1 MKRTPMTSM
10 QLFGCLLVLAWL
22 LTVSGNAYAST
33 TWYVSGMS
41 GSDSNKCL
49 SAATACNTI
58 GRAISLAVSGDS
70 ITIAPAVYSEN
81 LTINFSLRLIG
92 SNARTTIIDGAKSR
106 RVISILSTSAAV
118 TLSNLTIRNGI
129 APAGGGILNWGHL
142 TLSNSAVTG
151 NYALS
156 ESSATGGGIYNS
168 GTLTVS
174 NSTFSGNTTTAN
186 FVYGGAI
193 YSSGPLVMNNST
205 VSGNSVGGRFGGG
218 GGGIYAAGGAT
229 RISNTTIA
237 GNSGNSGGGIY
248 KGGGTVTIQNSI
260 VSASSRGGNC
270 FGTMTSNG
278 YNLSSDGTCTKTF
291 HNSGD
296 RNNTN
301 PILGTLGNYGG
312 PTNTMQLL
320 TGSPAIDTGN
330 PSGCRDSQGNLLK
343 TDQRGMP
350 RPDKED
356 TGGCDRGAFER
367 QSD

>member
-1 MKRTPMTSM
+1 MKDKLTFSASLLLA
-10 QLFGCLLVLAWL
+10 LFSALAS
-22 LTVSGNAYAST
+22 TAGAIT
-33 TWYVSGMS
+33 TWYVNGAN
-41 GSDSNKCL
+41 GSDHNNCL
-49 SAATACNTI
+49 SAATACQTI
-58 GRAISLAVSGDS
+58 GKAISKAVSGDS

-92 SNARTTIIDGAKSR
+92 SNARTTIIDGTKSR

-129 APAGGGILNWGHL
+129 AIAGGGIYNSGNL
-142 TLSNSAVTG
+142 TLLNSAITG

-156 ESSATGGGIYNS
+156 GSSATGGGIYNN
-168 GTLTVS
+168 GTLTVR
-174 NSTFSGNTTTAN
+174 NSTFSGNTTTASVVN
-186 FVYGGAI
+186 GVAYGGAI
-193 YSSGPLVMNNST
+193 YSTGPLVINNST
-205 VSGNSVGGRFGGG
+205 VSENSVGGRFAD
-218 GGGIYAAGGAT
+218 GGGIYTAGGA
-229 RISNTTIA
+229 RVSNTTIA
-237 GNSGNSGGGIY
+237 GNSGNSGSGIY

-260 VSASSRGGNC
+260 VAGSSPGRNC

-278 YNLSSDGTCTKTF
+278 YNLSSDLTCIF

-301 PILGTLGNYGG
+301 PRLGTLGNYGG
-312 PTNTMQLL
+312 QTNTMQLL

-330 PSGCRDSQGNLLK
+330 PSGCKDSQGKLLK

-356 TGGCDRGAFER
+356 TVGCDMGAFER

>member
-1 MKRTPMTSM
+1 MKDKLTFSASLLLA
-10 QLFGCLLVLAWL
+10 LFSALAP
-22 LTVSGNAYAST
+22 TAGAST
-33 TWYVSGMS
+33 TWHVNGAN
-41 GSDSNKCL
+41 GSDYNNCL
-49 SAATACNTI
+49 STATACQTI
-58 GRAISLAVSGDS
+58 GHAISLAVSGDS

-92 SNARTTIIDGAKSR
+92 SNARTTIIDGAQSR

-129 APAGGGILNWGHL
+129 APAGGGILNWGNL
-142 TLSNSAVTG
+142 TLSNSAITG

-156 ESSATGGGIYNS
+156 ESSANGGGIYNS
-168 GTLTVS
+168 GTLTVR

-186 FVYGGAI
+186 FVAGGAI
-193 YSSGPLVMNNST
+193 YSSGPLVMYNST

-218 GGGIYAAGGAT
+218 GGGIYTAGGAT

-260 VSASSRGGNC
+260 VSGNSPGRNC

-278 YNLSSDGTCTKTF
+278 YNLSSDGTCTF
-291 HNSGD
+291 HNGGD

-301 PILGTLGNYGG
+301 PRLGTLGNYGG

-356 TGGCDRGAFER
+356 TVGCDMGAFER

>member
-1 MKRTPMTSM
+1 MKDKLTFSASLLLA
-10 QLFGCLLVLAWL
+10 LFSALAS
-22 LTVSGNAYAST
+22 TAGAST
-33 TWYVSGMS
+33 TWYVNGAN
-41 GSDSNKCL
+41 GSDHNNCL
-49 SAATACNTI
+49 SAATACQTI
-58 GRAISLAVSGDS
+58 GKAISKAVSGDS

-92 SNARTTIIDGAKSR
+92 SNARTTIIDGTKSR

-129 APAGGGILNWGHL
+129 ATGGGGIHNSGNL
-142 TLSNSAVTG
+142 TLSNSAITG

-156 ESSATGGGIYNS
+156 GSSATGGGIYNN
-168 GTLTVS
+168 GTLTVR
-174 NSTFSGNTTTAN
+174 NSTFSGNTTSAN
-186 FVYGGAI
+186 FAYGGAI
-193 YSSGPLVMNNST
+193 YSSGPLVINNST
-205 VSGNSVGGRFGGG
+205 VSGNSISGRFGGG
-218 GGGIYAAGGAT
+218 GGGIYTAGGAT

-237 GNSGNSGGGIY
+237 GNSGGIY

-260 VSASSRGGNC
+260 VAGSSPGRNC

-278 YNLSSDGTCTKTF
+278 YNVSSDLTCTF

-301 PILGTLGNYGG
+301 PSLGTLGNYGG
-312 PTNTMQLL
+312 QTNTMQLL

-330 PSGCRDSQGNLLK
+330 PSGCKDSQGKLLK

-356 TGGCDRGAFER
+356 TVGCDRGAFER

>member
-1 MKRTPMTSM
+1 MKDKLTFSASLLLA
-10 QLFGCLLVLAWL
+10 LFSALAS
-22 LTVSGNAYAST
+22 TAGAST
-33 TWYVSGMS
+33 TWYVNGAN
-41 GSDSNKCL
+41 GSDHNNCL
-49 SAATACNTI
+49 SAATACQTI
-58 GRAISLAVSGDS
+58 GKAISKAVSGDS
-70 ITIAPAVYSEN
+70 ITIAPAVYGEN

-129 APAGGGILNWGHL
+129 ATGGGGIHNSGNL
-142 TLSNSAVTG
+142 TLSNSAITG

-156 ESSATGGGIYNS
+156 GSSATGGGIYNS
-168 GTLTVS
+168 GTLTVR
-174 NSTFSGNTTTAN
+174 NSTFSGNTTSAN
-186 FVYGGAI
+186 FAYGGAI
-193 YSSGPLVMNNST
+193 YSSGPLVINNST
-205 VSGNSVGGRFGGG
+205 VSGNSISGRFGGG
-218 GGGIYAAGGAT
+218 GGGIYTAGGAT

-237 GNSGNSGGGIY
+237 GNSGGIY

-260 VSASSRGGNC
+260 VAGSSPGRNC

-278 YNLSSDGTCTKTF
+278 YNVSSDLTCTF

-301 PILGTLGNYGG
+301 PSLGTLGNYGG
-312 PTNTMQLL
+312 QTNTMQLL

-330 PSGCRDSQGNLLK
+330 PSGCKDSQGKLLK

-356 TGGCDRGAFER
+356 TVGCDRGAFER

>member
-1 MKRTPMTSM
+1 MKDKLTFSASLLLA
-10 QLFGCLLVLAWL
+10 LFSALAS
-22 LTVSGNAYAST
+22 TAGAIT
-33 TWYVSGMS
+33 TWYVNGAN
-41 GSDSNKCL
+41 GSDHNNCL
-49 SAATACNTI
+49 SAATACQTI
-58 GRAISLAVSGDS
+58 GKAISKAVSGDS
-70 ITIAPAVYSEN
+70 ITIAPAVYGEN

-129 APAGGGILNWGHL
+129 ATGGGGIHNSGNL
-142 TLSNSAVTG
+142 TLSNSAITG

-156 ESSATGGGIYNS
+156 GSSATGGGIYNS
-168 GTLTVS
+168 GTLTVR
-174 NSTFSGNTTTAN
+174 NSTFSGNTTSAN
-186 FVYGGAI
+186 FAYGGAI
-193 YSSGPLVMNNST
+193 YSSGPLVINNST
-205 VSGNSVGGRFGGG
+205 VSGNSISGRFGGG
-218 GGGIYAAGGAT
+218 GGGIYTAGGAT

-237 GNSGNSGGGIY
+237 GNSGGIY

-260 VSASSRGGNC
+260 VAGSSPGRNC

-278 YNLSSDGTCTKTF
+278 YNVSSDLTCTF

-301 PILGTLGNYGG
+301 PSLGTLGNYGG
-312 PTNTMQLL
+312 QTNTMQLL

-330 PSGCRDSQGNLLK
+330 PSGCKDSQGNLLK

-356 TGGCDRGAFER
+356 TVGCDRGAFER